1 MKIRA
6 TAALLMLFALSA
18 VSFPAEAQAF
28 SLGLE
33 PVTGTVGSEV
43 KIPAFCQ
50 YGEGDYYI
58 FWGSD
63 NQVIAHGVVESKGC
77 TPIYFKV
84 PACVRGK
91 HNVTLRVGNKT
102 FSRDFTVTSTITLE
116 TKKGPVGS
124 QVTINGYGFSNQEGG
139 IRVTWDGNTVATNI
153 EASRN
158 GSWQYTLKIPVSSR
172 GNHNISASG
181 PSSTLA
187 EVGNRIFEVTPTI
200 SVSPASGWVGRIVN
214 VSGTGFGAGES
225 NIAVTYDDVP
235 VKSGLIADFS
245 GSWQASFSIPLS
257 SKGQHKLDA
266 RGNMT
271 AAEEVP
277 EAIFSIAPSIR
288 VEQTSNRVG
297 EVIHVGDTLLVNGIG
312 FQANEQNIAV
322 TFNGTSVVEK
332 ITGDAQGSWSAQ
344 FRVPAIHKGDHA
356 VKASGDATRSDDVA
370 PYTVVVTPYLEVNP
384 DSGAVGSS
392 VVLSGTGFS
401 SNQPLNVFYDGR
413 KSEVTA
419 STDFKGNINLPFKLP
434 VSTAGT
440 HTLTVTDGGKAS
452 ATVTVT
458 IESTPPQV
466 PVPTAPADGAVFN
479 LFENRAVE
487 FSWTTVEDPSGVVY
501 TFELGRTAGFSDTV
515 THREQ
520 LDKPALALHINERP
534 IAGKY
539 YWRVRA
545 VDLAGN
551 ASAWSKAQSIE
562 FTGSTYLWIGG
573 IALAV
578 MVLAGLIWWRI
589 RTISKK
595 GGWSAGANSDSDSDS

>member
-1 MKIRA
+1 MRLKA
-6 TAALLMLFALSA
+6 PAVLVALFALST
-18 VSFPAEAQAF
+18 FFMPCPAQAF

-50 YGEGDYYI
+50 YGEGEYSI
-58 FWGSD
+58 TWGSE
-63 NQVIAHGVVESKGC
+63 NQVIAQGVVDAKGC

-84 PACVRGK
+84 PPCVRGK
-91 HNVTLRVGNKT
+91 HNVTLKVGNKS
-102 FSRDFTVTSTITLE
+102 FSRDFTVTSTIALE

-124 QVTINGYGFSNQEGG
+124 QVLISGYGFSNQEGG

-172 GNHNISASG
+172 GNHAISASG
-181 PSSTLA
+181 PTSTLA
-187 EVGNRIFEVTPTI
+187 EVGNKLYEVTPTI
-200 SVSPASGWVGRIVN
+200 AVSPTTGWVGRIVN
-214 VSGTGFGAGES
+214 VSGLGFGAGES
-225 NIAVTYDDVP
+225 SIVVTYDDVQ
-235 VKSGLIADFS
+235 VKSGLIADFT

-271 AAEEVP
+271 TAEEVS
-277 EAIFSIAPSIR
+277 EAIFTISPGIK
-288 VEQTSNRVG
+288 VEQTSNRLG
-297 EVIHVGDTLLVNGIG
+297 DLIHVGDTLLINGIG

-322 TFNGTSVVEK
+322 TFNGVQVAEK

-344 FRVPAIHKGDHA
+344 FRVPAIHNGSHA

-370 PYTVVVTPYLEVNP
+370 PYTVVVTPYLEINP
-384 DSGAVGSS
+384 DNGAVGSS

-401 SNQPLNVFYDGR
+401 SNQPLNVFYDG
-413 KSEVTA
+413 KKTDTTS
-419 STDFKGNINLPFKLP
+419 STDFKGNINTPFKLP
-434 VSTAGT
+434 VSNAGV

-452 ATVTVT
+452 GTVTVT
-458 IESTPPQV
+458 IESTPPQA
-466 PVPTAPADGAVFN
+466 PTPTAPEDGVVFN
-479 LFENRAVE
+479 LFENKAVE
-487 FSWTTVEDPSGVVY
+487 FTWSAVDDPSGVVY
-501 TFELGRTAGFSDTV
+501 TFELGKTAGFSDTV
-515 THREQ
+515 THREH
-520 LDKPALALHINERP
+520 LDKPAIALHINERP
-534 IAGKY
+534 MAGKY

-562 FTGSTYLWIGG
+562 FTGSTFLWIGG

-595 GGWSAGANSDSDSDS
+595 GGWKADSNSDSDSDS